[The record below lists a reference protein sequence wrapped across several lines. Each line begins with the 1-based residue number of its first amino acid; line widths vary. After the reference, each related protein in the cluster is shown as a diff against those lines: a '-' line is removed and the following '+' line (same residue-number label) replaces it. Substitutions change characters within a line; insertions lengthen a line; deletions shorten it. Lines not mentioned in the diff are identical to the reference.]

1 MDAGRHTLKLIFA
14 VDALT
19 PALSGI
25 GRYTWEL
32 TQRLAQSANFARVRY
47 YRNEQWI
54 KVPAALLG
62 TPPLSKKRGIR
73 PPRWAKNLYWQR
85 TCREQVFHTPNYLL
99 PRYAEN
105 GVITVHDLS
114 VFKFPETHPVARV
127 RQFEKSFQQSLN
139 IAAHLITDSEVTRQ
153 EVMAH
158 FGWPSERISA
168 IHLGVTSAYAP
179 RSAAQLTPLLQ
190 HYGLSADGY
199 TLCVSTIEPRKRIDH
214 LITAYAQLPQEL
226 RTAYPLVLIGG
237 KGWQS
242 EVLHA
247 QIVMAQQAGWLHYL
261 GFVDE
266 ADLPALYAGAR
277 LFIYPSIYEGFGLP
291 VAEAMASG
299 VPVITSNR
307 STLPEISAGAAL
319 LIDPDD
325 IDAITTAI
333 EFALLDEP
341 WRQAHIT
348 AGLNI
353 AARYSWDTCFQKTCA
368 VYQAVDRR
376 K

>member
-1 MDAGRHTLKLIFA
+1 MDAGRHPLKLIFA
-14 VDALT
+14 VDALS

-32 TQRLAQSANFARVRY
+32 TQRLAQSESFSRVRY

-54 KVPAALLG
+54 KTPAALIDQSALR
-62 TPPLSKKRGIR
+62 TKPLIR
-73 PPRWAKNLYWQR
+73 LPRWVKNWYWHR
-85 TCREQVFHTPNYLL
+85 TCRDQVFHTPNYLL

-114 VFKFPETHPVARV
+114 VFKFPETHPAARV

-153 EVMAH
+153 EVIAY

-168 IHLGVTSAYAP
+168 IHLGVAAAYAP
-179 RSAAQLTPLLQ
+179 HPAAQLTPLLQ
-190 HYGLSADGY
+190 RYGLSAGGY

-214 LITAYAQLPQEL
+214 LLIAYARLPQKL

-237 KGWQS
+237 QGWQS
-242 EVLHA
+242 EALHE
-247 QIVMAQQAGWLHYL
+247 QIVTAQQAGWLHYL

-266 ADLPALYAGAR
+266 TDLPALYAGAR

-299 VPVITSNR
+299 VPVIASNR

-325 IDAITTAI
+325 IDAVTTAI
-333 EFALLDEP
+333 EFTLLDES
-341 WRQAHIT
+341 WRQAHIA
-348 AGLNI
+348 AGLNV
-353 AARYSWDTCFQKTCA
+353 AASYSWDTCFQKTCG
-368 VYQAVDRR
+368 VYRSVNS
-376 K
+376 